1 MKVKNKNCDEEL
13 EIDNFLENSKN
24 LHFLQ
29 SKQWAKVK
37 DNWKNEFV
45 VVRNEENNIVGTAS
59 VLLRKVPVINKYIM
73 YSPRGFTCDCLNEDI
88 LMKFTEEFRRI
99 AKDYNA
105 FIFRTDPDVL
115 SSDKNFENMMKKIGY
130 KQKRKYKKGCDDIVQ
145 PKYVFR
151 LDIKNKTQE
160 DLLKSFKE
168 KTRYNIRLA
177 IRKEVNIR
185 RGEKEDLTIFYKILQ
200 ETSKRDKFYIRDFT
214 YYEKIYNE
222 MGPEHVKIFI
232 AEYNNIPISATMAV
246 MYGNK
251 VWYLYGGSTNEY
263 RNYMPNYLIQWEM
276 IKWAIENKCDIYDFR
291 GVSRL

>member
-59 VLLRKVPVINKYIM
+59 VLLRKVPVIHKYIM

-151 LDIKNKTQE
+151 LDIKDKTQE

-177 IRKEVNIR
+177 IKKGVNIR

-263 RNYMPNYLIQWEM
+263 RNHMPNYLIQWEM